1 MLRVVINRLLG
12 CDHVTVLAKSFSGV
26 QVTRILGECRR
37 RDFQPNAMPNFEHL
51 AGIPSIDVV
60 PVDRTGLSQF
70 LLAHAVV
77 ESGAHDSVRQ
87 PLGKSVLPQ
96 VDQLSGK
103 VGVSCGGCRL

>member
-1 MLRVVINRLLG
+1 MLRVTINRLLG
-12 CDHVTVLAKSFSGV
+12 RDHVTVLAKSFSGV

-37 RDFQPNAMPNFEHL
+37 RALQSNAVPRLKHL

>member
-1 MLRVVINRLLG
+1 MRWPRL
-12 CDHVTVLAKSFSGV
+12 K
-26 QVTRILGECRR
+26 
-37 RDFQPNAMPNFEHL
+37 HL